1 MVNQRQRAHQTRP
14 FRRRILIT
22 GASSGLGAQ
31 LARICA
37 AQGHDLVLCA
47 RRLDRLNELR
57 NVLVDQHPQRR
68 VLVHQVDVGD
78 PEQIE
83 RSFQTAREQ
92 LGGLDRV
99 VAAAGTGEGAPVG
112 AGGAEM
118 NRTVVQINL
127 VGTLDTAE
135 SAIRLF
141 KEQSRTG
148 SGGHLVLISSMAALR
163 GMGGQMA
170 AYSASKSA
178 VSTLAESLRATVW
191 KWPITVSVML
201 PGYIDTPLNA
211 DDPNKRWSTDLETGA
226 AALAAAI
233 DAEPKLAYV
242 PRWPWAYLAPIMR
255 LAPTGLWRR
264 MAG

>member
-1 MVNQRQRAHQTRP
+1 VGIQRQRGNRPAP

-31 LARICA
+31 LARIWA
-37 AQGHDLVLCA
+37 AQGHDLLLCA
-47 RRLDRLNELR
+47 RRLDRLQELR
-57 NVLVDQHPQRR
+57 DELVDRHPQRR
-68 VLVHQVDVGD
+68 VLVHQLDVGE

-83 RSFQTAREQ
+83 RVFQTAREQ
-92 LGGLDRV
+92 FGGLDRV
-99 VAAAGTGEGAPVG
+99 VAGAGTGEGAPIG
-112 AGGAEM
+112 SGGAEI
-118 NRTVVQINL
+118 NRKAIQTNV

-135 SAIRLF
+135 SAVQLF

-148 SGGHLVLISSMAALR
+148 PGGHLVLISSMAALR

-191 KWPITVSVML
+191 NWPITVSVML

-211 DDPNKRWSTDLETGA
+211 DDPNKRWSIDLKTGA
-226 AALAAAI
+226 AALAQAI
-233 DAEPKLAYV
+233 DAEPKKAYV
-242 PRWPWAYLAPIMR
+242 PRRPWAYLAPIMR
-255 LAPTGLWRR
+255 IAPAGLWRR
-264 MAG
+264 MTG